1 MLFASALLFGCGGG
15 GGVSTPAA
23 APTTTI
29 AVTPFKG
36 AFTSGT
42 VSVVDANGKAV
53 TLLNGSGTFTG
64 GVASI
69 VVPDT
74 VAFPLTISVIGTY
87 FNEVTGTTS
96 TTTSALRS
104 MVPDAQTA
112 AAGVPVTA
120 LTEIAASLVQAQTP
134 TGTAVSASLAKTTL
148 ADVANALLGLSY
160 QQALAVPIFDA
171 QGKTADPQTLQL
183 AALAIAA
190 NAIGGGSDLIAN
202 IKSMAQALAT
212 GSINAAGITQ
222 SVYDAAV
229 AAANGGAKSLL
240 PSGTNPVTIPANT
253 ILNVTL
259 VGSGGTSGVGISQTM
274 VWDQATSLFDGTSFW
289 R

>member
-1 MLFASALLFGCGGG
+1 
-15 GGVSTPAA
+15 
-23 APTTTI
+23 
-29 AVTPFKG
+29 
-36 AFTSGT
+36 
-42 VSVVDANGKAV
+42 VVDAAGKPV
-53 TLLNGSGTFTG
+53 TLLSGSGTFTG

-69 VVPDT
+69 VVADT
-74 VAFPLTISVIGTY
+74 VAFPLTISVTGTY
-87 FNEVTGTTS
+87 FDEVAGTTV
-96 TTTSALRS
+96 TNTTSALRS
-104 MVPDAQTA
+104 MVPDAQAA

-120 LTEIAASLVQAQTP
+120 LTEIAASIVQAQTP
-134 TGTAVSASLAKTTL
+134 TGTAISATLVKTTL

-171 QGKTADPQTLQL
+171 QGKTTDPQTLQL

-190 NAIGGGSDLIAN
+190 NAIGSGSDLVAN
-202 IKSMAQALAT
+202 IKSLAQALAS

-222 SVYDAAV
+222 AVYDAAV

-240 PSGTNPVTIPANT
+240 PSGTTPVTMPSNT

-259 VGSGGTSGVGISQTM
+259 VGSGGTSRGDISQTM
-274 VWDQATSLFDGTSFW
+274 VWDQAASLFDGTSFW